1 MMIKLIIG
9 ITVLAAT
16 LAGCASARKTYT
28 STGKEGYSIN
38 CSGTSSTWGR
48 CYERAGDLCGPR
60 GYEVLEKIGE
70 NISTST
76 STILEQHSGTDINR
90 NMIIKCKD

>member
-1 MMIKLIIG
+1 MVKLIIG
-9 ITVLAAT
+9 LAAAAVA

-38 CSGTSSTWGR
+38 CSGTSSNWGK
-48 CYERAGDLCGPR
+48 CYERAGDICGPR

-70 NISTST
+70 NIPVSSG
-76 STILEQHSGTDINR
+76 TIFEQHSGTDINR